1 VALEGS
7 AARGSGIAGD
17 HENSQKPA
25 TSGRLSPVEADSV
38 LQGLWDEDVVAWDRY
53 WVPVFRLFARDLVA
67 DASLTRGD
75 AVLDV
80 GTGTGVA
87 AIEACRAIRSA
98 GLVVGIDQSEPMIE
112 LARKKAA
119 RARLRNLRFLKMAA
133 EDLHFPDG
141 FFDAVT
147 SNCGMGIPS
156 LAEGIRE
163 VLRVLRPSGV
173 LVFNEWHLIDVEPHR
188 VFGEV
193 LGECRTRSPSPE
205 LARERAALASMESFH
220 HSLSPETQKRIV
232 HEAGFGEAKL
242 VTRKYRIRMQNVKE
256 YVGMRLCRATI
267 KREMA
272 EMSTDQHALFAS
284 ELNERLGKFVLR
296 KSFVF
301 DWNVFY
307 IRAKK
312 PR

>member
-1 VALEGS
+1 MALDGSVAGGSGS
-7 AARGSGIAGD
+7 AYNHG
-17 HENSQKPA
+17 NSAKSVP
-25 TSGRLSPVEADSV
+25 SGRLSPVEADSV
-38 LQGLWDEDVVAWDRY
+38 LEDFWDEDVVAWDRH

-67 DASLTRGD
+67 DASPTRGD
-75 AVLDV
+75 VVLDV

-87 AIEACRAIRSA
+87 AIEACRAIPSV
-98 GLVVGIDQSEPMIE
+98 GLVVGIDRSRAMIE
-112 LARKKAA
+112 YARKKTV
-119 RARLRNLRFLKMAA
+119 RAGLRNLRFHKMAV
-133 EDLHFPDG
+133 DSLRFPDG
-141 FFDAVT
+141 FFDAVI
-147 SNCGMGIPS
+147 SNCGIGIPS
-156 LAEGIRE
+156 LAEGMRE

-173 LVFNEWHLIDVEPHR
+173 LVFNDWHLIDVEPHR

-193 LGECRTRSPSPE
+193 LGECRTKNPSPE
-205 LARERAALASMESFH
+205 LARGRAALASMESFH
-220 HSLSPETQKRIV
+220 RSLSPETQKRIV

-256 YVGMRLCRATI
+256 YVDMRLCRATI